1 MPEYHQF
8 WDPNEWESHVYRL
21 LQDRHGPLN
30 VCKVPARH
38 KGDFGLDY
46 YSAADQVVYQCY
58 AVQEPCEV
66 ADRADKQQAKIT
78 TDLKKFC
85 TGKPELLAILGTVQ
99 IKRWVLV
106 VPLHDSAKLNGH
118 CTKKTAEVK
127 ASIMS
132 YVSSDFEVMIQDLDS
147 FDLNSRTFRAL
158 QRQSIKIPNKPAT
171 SKEIEAWTN
180 SSNDLVKN
188 LTDKLRKRVNSSD
201 KKKLEEA
208 VETAIGWF
216 LNRENTLD
224 DLRVNAPELHETLM
238 EIIARHTECL
248 TLYGP
253 TADGSP
259 SQILRTELES
269 LKADIEKSIPNF
281 SSQSVHQMAIG
292 TIADWLIR
300 CPLDFPPYNNHV

>member
-1 MPEYHQF
+1 MPELHQYF
-8 WDPNEWESHVYRL
+8 DPNEWESHVYRL

-46 YSAADQVVYQCY
+46 YSLADQVVYQCY
-58 AVQEPCEV
+58 AVQEPCDV

-78 TDLKKFC
+78 IDLRKFW
-85 TGKPELLAILGTVQ
+85 TGKQELLAILGSVQ
-99 IKRWVLV
+99 IKRWILV

-118 CTKKTAEVK
+118 CTKKTAETRALTKPYISV
-127 ASIMS
+127 
-132 YVSSDFEVMIQDLDS
+132 DFEVMIQDLDS
-147 FDLNSRTFRAL
+147 FDVDSRTFRAL
-158 QRQSIKIPNKPAT
+158 QLQSIKIPSKPAT

-180 SSNDLVKN
+180 SSNDLVKT

-201 KKKLEEA
+201 KKVVEEA
-208 VETAIGWF
+208 VTTAIGWF

-224 DLRVNAPELHETLM
+224 DLRVNAPELHESLL

-253 TADGSP
+253 PPDGSP
-259 SQILRTELES
+259 NQILRTELES

-300 CPLDFPPYNNHV
+300 CPLDFPPYNHV